1 MEKKAAYSLI
11 VKKGMRF
18 EIPLNGTAWTYIGA
32 SGAAEGILYQ
42 NRKYEASKVFFAFDP
57 VIVGEYLLEFTR
69 QDVLLDDIE
78 TIFVRVIV
86 DPENGDALASRSP
99 APASAQAITATSSP
113 ANGIPSASAA
123 SIAPVSSL
131 GSDSLSTLS
140 TANPPLADGKTSVPG
155 SQAEGVDA
163 LDGLA
168 LLKKI
173 QKDLDSGAMDSAQ
186 AALES
191 YRSRFPMGDEYL
203 YWAARYYESV
213 GPQRDILKSR
223 ALYAQLMEEYPESP
237 RYDAADARI
246 EYIDRRYL
254 EIR

>member
-1 MEKKAAYSLI
+1 MQKKAAYSLI

-32 SGAAEGILYQ
+32 SGAAEGILYL

-86 DPENGDALASRSP
+86 DPENGEALASRSP
-99 APASAQAITATSSP
+99 VPASASGITASSSP
-113 ANGIPSASAA
+113 ANGNPPGSAA
-123 SIAPVSSL
+123 SALPAFSPQP
-131 GSDSLSTLS
+131 DSLSILS
-140 TANPPLADGKTSVPG
+140 AASTPFTDGKNAVPG
-155 SQAEGVDA
+155 SAAVGVDA
-163 LDGLA
+163 LDGPA

-173 QKDLDSGAMDSAQ
+173 QKDLDASAMDSAQ

-191 YRSRFPMGDEYL
+191 YRSRFPLGEEYL
-203 YWAARYYESV
+203 YWSARYYESP

-223 ALYAQLMEEYPESP
+223 ALYVQLMEQYPESS